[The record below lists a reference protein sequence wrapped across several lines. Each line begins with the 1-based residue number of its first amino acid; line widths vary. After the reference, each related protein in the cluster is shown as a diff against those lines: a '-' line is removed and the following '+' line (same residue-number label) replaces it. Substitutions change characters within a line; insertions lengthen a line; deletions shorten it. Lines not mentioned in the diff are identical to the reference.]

1 MSIILFFILISFAPA
16 ENGFE
21 IKAVWLPSE
30 SIDATAESYDW
41 FNSRD
46 INTVVIQVVKN
57 GTAYYPSRVM
67 PTFREMYYDPLDL
80 LVTEL
85 KSRKIRVFVWMNT
98 LLVWSN
104 YRMPQNHG
112 HVLNIHP
119 EWSLTHLS
127 LFREKNYIPMD
138 SFLEDGIEGI
148 YLDPS
153 NPGVVSFLCSA
164 ARELAQNYDIDGIV
178 FDFVRYPSEKT
189 PHDIFLSGPVRHT
202 KDILRYTPENPG
214 ELLSQWLSYRYL
226 DRNSVRIQ
234 NIDALISELDESVK
248 SIKPGISTAATS
260 FPDVNQTSFFI
271 GQNWLRWR
279 TDYIFLFVDTLF
291 NDTVYLFE
299 GKNIVLVSKSPVS
312 DPTGKTFGIIHLLPG
327 LNSIDQS
334 YFNPIDVFFAV
345 KEEPAGDFD
354 FNLPF
359 GIDIGEG
366 IMKNFPF
373 FEEKY
378 YSIIDSLSREKINTQ
393 QEVVFTAIYRDDA
406 DLFQI
411 NEAFRFLSN
420 GFSPE
425 DVCHMFN
432 SGSSPFPYDSVRRI
446 VRIGE
451 TLPSFVFSGIQK
463 TSIEDEGRIGFYFYS
478 VNPTEPS
485 VYYWELSPSEKRAAV
500 IGVLKAEAKRYWEF
514 DIGTTPE

>member
-1 MSIILFFILISFAPA
+1 MSIILFSILISLTPA
-16 ENGFE
+16 DYGFG

-30 SIDATAESYDW
+30 SIDAADGSYDW
-41 FNSRD
+41 FDSRD

-57 GTAYYPSRVM
+57 GTAYYPSNVM
-67 PTFREMYYDPLDL
+67 PVFREMYYDPLDL

-85 KSRKIRVFVWMNT
+85 KNRKIRVFVWINT
-98 LLVWSN
+98 LLAWSN

-119 EWSLTHLS
+119 EWSLTDLS
-127 LFREKNYIPMD
+127 LFRDKNYIPMD
-138 SFLEDGIEGI
+138 SFLEEGIEGI

-189 PHDIFLSGPVRHT
+189 PHDLYLSGPVRHA
-202 KDILRYTPENPG
+202 DDLFRYPPEDPG
-214 ELLSQWLSYRYL
+214 ALLSQWLSYRYL
-226 DRNSVRIQ
+226 DRNAVRIQ
-234 NIDALISELDESVK
+234 SIDALISALDESVK
-248 SIKPGISTAATS
+248 SVKPGITTAATS
-260 FPDVNQTSFFI
+260 FPDVNQTSVFI

-279 TDYIFLFVDTLF
+279 TDYIFLFVDTLV

-299 GKNIVLVSKSPVS
+299 DKNIVLVSKSPVR
-312 DPTGKTFGIIHLLPG
+312 DPEGKTQGTIHLLPG

-334 YFNPIDVFFAV
+334 YFHPIDVFFAV
-345 KEEPAGDFD
+345 RNEPAVDFE

-359 GIDIGEG
+359 DIEVGEG
-366 IMKNFPF
+366 IMKNFQF

-378 YSIIDSLSREKINTQ
+378 YSIIDSLSKEKVITQ

-420 GFSPE
+420 GFPPE

-432 SGSSPFPYDSVRRI
+432 SGSSPFPYDSVRRT

-451 TLPSFVFSGIQK
+451 TLPSFVFYGIQK
-463 TSIEDEGRIGFYFYS
+463 TAIEDDGRIGFYFHS
-478 VNPTEPS
+478 VNPTGPA
-485 VYYWELSPSEKRAAV
+485 VNYWELSLSEKRAVV

-514 DIGTTPE
+514 DISTDPE